1 MKITFK
7 IILVI
12 LVLLAISSGIT
23 KVLLMPQEVEFFGAY
38 GFSNAMLIMF
48 GCMQVFGGVLMVFFK
63 TRLYGAIIVAITFLF
78 SLVVL
83 LLASSIV
90 PAVITIVATVSLILI
105 AKQSKYA

>member
-48 GCMQVFGGVLMVFFK
+48 GCIQVFGGVLMVFFK
-63 TRLYGAIIVAITFLF
+63 TRFYGAIIVAITFLF